1 MPSAADIVAGRAAV
15 ELVIDRS
22 QLKPGLAAASQE
34 VKKGVA
40 GSTTQLS
47 APAGAETVV
56 LQKGVADV
64 NAQTVIMKKEI
75 AAAHAETVIMKTGFE
90 ASARS
95 AGQVASS
102 SRQAK
107 TEVQQTATAASTT
120 LTTGFDQAARAVQ
133 SIDRNMRAIRSAMMF
148 QSIGVGLQDFVTVVA
163 NGGNLSTAIGAI
175 SNNLI
180 QMASLMNPIYG
191 GWVAIGIAIG
201 QASLALYKIFSAS
214 EDGAEAAKRHRKELE
229 QVAQAAKQV
238 QTNAD
243 KRFDRSTNAMR
254 AVDDQEDADKKL
266 KELREDKAWHEWERD
281 VKSEES
287 REAIRKWQG
296 DPTAANEAAKDAA
309 IESWKAAQRKVMED
323 DAAITG
329 VESRRENLPA
339 KSDEKIKKEKDEAEK
354 KAKADAESIRKQSQS
369 PWEKERQEL
378 EKVEELRKRGD
389 LTETEALHARVKIYK
404 EREEAVRRDAESQPV
419 SWNDDLAKK
428 AMEQGISLQEA
439 RNSQARGVKPII
451 VRADDASMTKEMKER
466 AKAFNGQEFLGEDG
480 STQVY
485 RYIEKQAEK
494 DQKTIRGTFSGSA
507 LGGLGGSADRQL
519 KASEATAKNTSKM
532 LQKLDKVAGPTWA

>member
-22 QLKPGLAAASQE
+22 QLKTGLAAASQD

-64 NAQTVIMKKEI
+64 NAQTVIMKREI
-75 AAAHAETVIMKTGFE
+75 AAAHAETVIMKTSFD

-102 SRQAK
+102 SSRAK
-107 TEVQQTATAASTT
+107 AEVQQAGTAASTT

-133 SIDRNMRAIRSAMMF
+133 NIDRNMRAIRSGMIV
-148 QSIGVGLQDFVTVVA
+148 QSIGVGFQDFVTVLA
-163 NGGNLSTAIGAI
+163 NGGNISTAIGAI

-180 QMASLMNPIYG
+180 QMASLMNPLYG

-201 QASLALYKIFSAS
+201 QGALALYKMYTAS
-214 EDGAEAAKRHRKELE
+214 ENGAEAAKRHRKELE
-229 QVAQAAKQV
+229 QVAQAAKEV
-238 QTNAD
+238 QTNSD
-243 KRFDRSTNAMR
+243 RRFDSSTNAMR
-254 AVDDQEDADKKL
+254 AVDDQEDADKKI
-266 KELREDKAWHEWERD
+266 KELQEDEQWGEWEYKQKTLDAEDAWRRRNGNP
-281 VKSEES
+281 SEE
-287 REAIRKWQG
+287 
-296 DPTAANEAAKDAA
+296 NEAAY
-309 IESWKAAQRKVMED
+309 KAAVDSANRSLRKLMETRS
-323 DAAITG
+323 ALEA
-329 VESRRENLPA
+329 VRERRENLPA
-339 KSDEKIKKEKDEAEK
+339 KSDEKIKKEKDEADK
-354 KAKADAESIRKQSQS
+354 KAKSDAESIRQQTQSH
-369 PWEKERQEL
+369 WDKADAEL
-378 EKVEELRKRGD
+378 KKVEELRERGD
-389 LTETEALHARVKIYK
+389 LTETEALHARVKIRK
-404 EREEAVRRDAESQPV
+404 DRDEGIRRDAEAAPV
-419 SWNDDLAKK
+419 YWNDDLAKR

-439 RNSQARGVKPII
+439 RNQEARGVKPII

-519 KASEATAKNTSKM
+519 KASEKTAANTAKM